1 MAGSFKFDTTASRSR
16 LMKKIRSKNTGPELL
31 LRKALWA
38 KGYRYRLHAKDI
50 PGNPDVVFRKHK
62 LAIFVDG
69 EFWHGYK
76 WEEKKQKIKANR
88 EYWVKK
94 IERTIERDQINTM
107 QLQKKGYSV
116 LRFWEHQI
124 KAGLSD
130 CILEVEKYLN
140 TRKSNSN

>member
-1 MAGSFKFDTTASRSR
+1 MAGSFKFDTTTSRSY

-38 KGYRYRLHAKDI
+38 KGYRYRLHANDI
-50 PGNPDVVFRKHK
+50 SGNPDIVFRKHK

-69 EFWHGYK
+69 EFWHGYN
-76 WEEKKQKIKANR
+76 WEDKKPKIKANK

-94 IERTIERDQINTM
+94 IERTIARDKTNKLL
-107 QLQKKGYSV
+107 LQEKGYVV

-124 KAGLSD
+124 KFSLAE
-130 CILEVEKYLN
+130 CIIEIEKYLQ
-140 TRKSNSN
+140 KSKTI

>member
-16 LMKKIRSKNTGPELL
+16 LMKKIRSKNTGPELK

-38 KGYRYRLHAKDI
+38 KGYRYRLHVKNI
-50 PGNPDVVFRKHK
+50 PGHPDIVFRKFK

-69 EFWHGYK
+69 EFWHGYN
-76 WEEKKQKIKANR
+76 WEEKKPKIKANR

-94 IERTIERDQINTM
+94 IERNITRDKENRQL
-107 QLQKKGYSV
+107 LQKGGYTV

-124 KAGLSD
+124 KSGLMD
-130 CILEVEKYLN
+130 CIIEIEKHFIKN
-140 TRKSNSN
+140 GQAE